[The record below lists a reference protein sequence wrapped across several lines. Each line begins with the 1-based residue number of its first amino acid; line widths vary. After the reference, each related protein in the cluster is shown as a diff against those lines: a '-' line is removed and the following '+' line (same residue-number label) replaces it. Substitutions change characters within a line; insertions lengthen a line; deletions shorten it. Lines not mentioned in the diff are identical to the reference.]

1 MKIAKDCA
9 LIVVDVQ
16 NDFVVGSL
24 AVPGALEI
32 IPTINKYIEKFEKVG
47 APIFFTRDYHPPNH
61 CSFLENG
68 GKWPRHC
75 VQGSFGAE
83 FYKDLKIPKD
93 VTVIAKG
100 TDPTKEAYSGFDG
113 TYLESELRSKGIKK
127 VFVCGLATDYCVKA
141 TVLDALA
148 RGFETYLLEDAS
160 KAVNLMPEDGKK
172 AILEMIEK
180 GAKVINLKELE

>member
-1 MKIAKDCA
+1 MEVGKDCA

-16 NDFVVGSL
+16 NDFVTGSL

-32 IPTINKYIEKFEKVG
+32 IPVINKYIEKFEKAN

-61 CSFLENG
+61 CSFMENG
-68 GKWPRHC
+68 GQWPRHC
-75 VQGSFGAE
+75 VQGSPGAE
-83 FYKDLKIPKD
+83 LHRDLKIPRD
-93 VTVIAKG
+93 VVIIAKG

-113 TYLESELRSKGIKK
+113 TYLEEELRQRGVKK

-148 RGFETYLLEDAS
+148 RGFETYFLEDAS
-160 KAVNLMPEDGKK
+160 KAVDLMPGNGKR

-180 GAKVINLKELE
+180 GAKVLSLKDFD